1 MTSAT
6 SRFVYTVKQLNSEL
20 RDLLETSYRSIWVE
34 GEISGLAAPASGHLY
49 FSLKDQTSLIRC
61 VFFRNRQNRNRAT
74 PMASPMEGMG
84 VLLNGQISC
93 YEPRGD
99 LQFIVSYMEQAG
111 EGALRRAFEILK
123 QKLAAEGLFEPQHKS
138 EIPTH
143 PGAIGIIT
151 SDNGAALHDIL
162 VTLERRFPLANVV
175 LYPALVQGAKAP
187 KSIIAAINLAEKRNE
202 VDTLILARGGGSMED
217 LQAFN
222 DEGVA
227 RKVFGCAIP
236 IVCGVGHEVDFTIC
250 DFVADQRA
258 PTPTAAAE
266 FVTPDIRQIKQE
278 FLLRHN
284 RLCENT
290 LKYIQDFQQSVDYF
304 TSGLLHPKQKLAGYL
319 AEHKHLYKQ
328 LTFYI
333 HSHIELINNL
343 HDKYLSLIAAHSPD
357 SMIQYLGQ
365 QLRAN
370 RHALSRSVGI
380 QISNKQ
386 QALQQN
392 HGKITLMSP
401 EHTLHRGYA
410 IVQNRK
416 NKVITDPRH
425 TKLGESL
432 RIKVSKGQINVLVDE
447 I

>member
-1 MTSAT
+1 MISKT
-6 SRFVYTVKQLNSEL
+6 SRFVYTVKQLNREL
-20 RDLLETSYRSIWVE
+20 RDLLETGYRSIWVE

-49 FSLKDQTSLIRC
+49 FSLKDKNSIIRC
-61 VFFRNRQNRNRAT
+61 AFFRNRQNQND
-74 PMASPMEGMG
+74 ASPMEGMK
-84 VLLNGQISC
+84 VLLNGQISY

-123 QKLAAEGLFEPQHKS
+123 QKLAAEGLFEQQHKS
-138 EIPTH
+138 KIPTH
-143 PGAIGIIT
+143 PGAIGIVT
-151 SDNGAALHDIL
+151 SDSGAALHDIL
-162 VTLERRFPLANVV
+162 VTLKRRFPLANVV

-187 KSIIAAINLAEKRNE
+187 KSIVAAIDLAEKRNE

-227 RKVFGCAIP
+227 RKVFECSIP

-250 DFVADQRA
+250 DFVSDQRA

-266 FVTPDIRQIKQE
+266 FVAPDIRQIKQE

-284 RLCENT
+284 RLYENT
-290 LKYIQDFQQSVDYF
+290 LKYIRGFQQSVDYF
-304 TSGLLHPKQKLAGYL
+304 TSRLVRPKQKLANYL
-319 AEHKHLYKQ
+319 TEHRYLYKQ

-333 HSHIELINNL
+333 HRYIELINSS
-343 HDKYLSLIAAHSPD
+343 HEKYLSLIVAHSPA
-357 SMIQYLGQ
+357 SRIQYLEQ

-370 RHALSRSVGI
+370 RHALSHSVGI
-380 QISNKQ
+380 QISNKKH
-386 QALQQN
+386 ALYQN
-392 HGKITLMSP
+392 HGKIKLMSP
-401 EHTLHRGYA
+401 QHTLHRGYA

-416 NKVITDPRH
+416 NKVITDPQH

-432 RIKVSKGQINVLVDE
+432 RIKVSKGRISVLVDE